1 MEYIVS
7 NVTILMRIW
16 SLLFLVILCTLS
28 STFYFHALDAEN
40 AKVSTNSAINSD
52 LTNLTE
58 KPIANQSIPNSSH
71 KLKVIS
77 SFYPIY
83 EFIKKV
89 GGDKIE
95 ALVLIPIGSEP
106 HDFEPTIN
114 QIQAA
119 NSADALVFNGLG
131 FETWINKINTKNRI
145 DASSGINASYIDNKT
160 KNFDPHIWLDPVF
173 AKKEIENIRDGLIK
187 IDPNNRDYYVQN
199 SKTFINELD
208 TLDKTIRIDLK
219 SCKKQDFV
227 AFHDAFSYFAKRYG
241 LNQHSITTTGP
252 EEEIKPQRLVEI
264 IQLAKNLEL
273 HVIYS
278 EELIDPR
285 YATAVAQE
293 IPDAKVLV
301 LSPIEGLTKEE
312 QEKEIGYVDKMKEN
326 LQNLM
331 VGLECS

>member
-1 MEYIVS
+1 MPRNRI
-7 NVTILMRIW
+7 IL
-16 SLLFLVILCTLS
+16 LLLLISV
-28 STFYFHALDAEN
+28 
-40 AKVSTNSAINSD
+40 SAIIIGVSPII
-52 LTNLTE
+52 LHKQTLLHAQSSSNLTE
-58 KPIANQSIPNSSH
+58 STIEKSIPQQSATNSSH
-71 KLKVIS
+71 KLKVVS
-77 SFYPIY
+77 SFYPVY
-83 EFIKKV
+83 EFVKKV
-89 GGDKIE
+89 GGDKIDS
-95 ALVLIPIGSEP
+95 LVLIPTGTEP

-131 FETWINKINTKNRI
+131 FETWITKINSKFKI
-145 DASSGINASYIDNKT
+145 DASSGINASYINNMT
-160 KNFDPHIWLDPVF
+160 KSFDPHIWLDPVF
-173 AKKEIENIRDGLIK
+173 AKKETENIRDGLIK

-199 SKTFINELD
+199 SKIFINELD
-208 TLDKTIRIDLK
+208 TLDKTIRTDLK

-241 LNQHSITTTGP
+241 LNQHSITTAGP

-264 IQLAKNLEL
+264 IQLAKNLGL

-285 YATAVAQE
+285 HASAIAQD

-301 LSPIEGLTKEE
+301 LSPIESLTKGE
-312 QEKEIGYVDKMKEN
+312 QEKGIGYIDKMKEN
-326 LQNLM
+326 MQNLM

>member
-1 MEYIVS
+1 MR
-7 NVTILMRIW
+7 TITLVL
-16 SLLFLVILCTLS
+16 SLLILCTLS
-28 STFYFHALDAEN
+28 STIYFQTLYGEN
-40 AKVSTNSAINSD
+40 HKAIVDSTISA
-52 LTNLTE
+52 NLTE
-58 KPIANQSIPNSSH
+58 STIEKIIPAQSTTNSSH
-71 KLKVIS
+71 KLKIVS
-77 SFYPIY
+77 SFYPVY
-83 EFIKKV
+83 EFVKKV
-89 GGDKIE
+89 GGDKIDS
-95 ALVLIPIGSEP
+95 LVLIPTGTEP

-131 FETWINKINTKNRI
+131 FETWINKINTKNKI
-145 DASSGINASYIDNKT
+145 DASSGINASYINNRT

-173 AKKEIENIRDGLIK
+173 AKKETENIRDGLIK

-199 SKTFINELD
+199 SKIFINELD
-208 TLDKTIRIDLK
+208 TLDKTIRTDLK

-227 AFHDAFSYFAKRYG
+227 AFHNAFSYFAKRYG
-241 LNQHSITTTGP
+241 LNQHSITTAGP

-264 IQLAKNLEL
+264 IQLAKNLGL

-285 YATAVAQE
+285 HASAVAQE

-301 LSPIEGLTKEE
+301 LSPVEGLTKDE
-312 QEKEIGYVDKMKEN
+312 QEKGIGYIDKMKEN
-326 LQNLM
+326 IQNLM